1 MNTAGRAIVLLI
13 CFSLAAAGKTA
24 ADLKTVLDRAQN
36 YVAIYEQQ
44 LGAVIAEE
52 DYQQRAIWELRGQ
65 RTASRVEQQHL
76 SSDFLL
82 VRVDN
87 TWFGVRNV
95 KQVNST
101 PLDAAPTNFS
111 GILSQPTASAIQHFR
126 EIQASN
132 TRYNIGDFVRT
143 FNVPTFPLAIMNRA
157 NFRRFD
163 FKKGAEKK
171 LDGTLTWEIR
181 FSETAHPTMIRDLQG
196 KDQIQYGR
204 LWIDPET
211 GRIFSTETLIEVK
224 TGAMRFKG
232 MFVVTYKF
240 SPKLNMLVPETM
252 HENYDSQLHHVE
264 GIAKYSNFR
273 RFETDVQLN
282 IPPQ

>member
-1 MNTAGRAIVLLI
+1 VNTVRRAILLLI
-13 CFSLAAAGKTA
+13 CCSLAAAGKTA

-44 LGAVIAEE
+44 LGAIVAEE
-52 DYQQRAIWELRGQ
+52 DYQQKAIWELRGQ
-65 RTASRVEQQHL
+65 RTASRVERQHL

-111 GILSQPTASAIQHFR
+111 GILSQPPASAIQHFR

-143 FNVPTFPLAIMNRA
+143 FNVPTFPLEIMQRA
-157 NFRRFD
+157 NFRRFA
-163 FKKGAEKK
+163 FKKSGEKK
-171 LDGTLTWEIR
+171 FDGTLTWEIQ

-196 KDQIQYGR
+196 KDQVQYGR

-211 GRIFSTETLIEVK
+211 GRIFSTETILEVK
-224 TGAMRFKG
+224 TGSVRFKAE
-232 MFVVTYKF
+232 FVVTYKQ
-240 SPKLNMLVPETM
+240 SLKLNMLVPDTM
-252 HENYDSQLHHVE
+252 HEAYDSDIHHVQ
-264 GIAKYSNFR
+264 GIATYSNFR
-273 RFETDVQLN
+273 RFETDVKLN
-282 IPPQ
+282 LAPQ